1 MADIT
6 QKPYANWLEKT
17 LQDMFSLNHIESI
30 CIMTKSTN
38 GVLHTGYYDCS
49 VADKILFAGFLQQD
63 AMIETLQDNG
73 YVDCNEEE
81 FVGDDIE
88 EDEENEE

>member
-6 QKPYANWLEKT
+6 QAPYANWLEKT
-17 LQDMFSLNHIESI
+17 LHDMFNLKNVESI
-30 CIMTKSTN
+30 CIMTKSEN

-63 AMIETLQDNG
+63 ALIETLQDNG
-73 YVDCNEEE
+73 YID
-81 FVGDDIE
+81 GDDESIVDEEAEDEFE
-88 EDEENEE
+88 ED